1 MAGKRGA
8 SERAGRRARPS
19 PTDKREPAGKERLFA
34 DTLVSVLDEGDSDD
48 VKKLRKVAS
57 ALVDK
62 AMAGDTAAIR
72 EIADRVDGK
81 AGAASD
87 RERDGEGTV
96 VVEIVRHGDDAGT

>member
-1 MAGKRGA
+1 MAGKRGG
-8 SERAGRRARPS
+8 SETAGRRTRRS
-19 PTDKREPAGKERLFA
+19 PRGKRGPAGKERLFA

-96 VVEIVRHGDDAGT
+96 VVEIVRHGDDAAR

>member
-1 MAGKRGA
+1 MAGKRGD
-8 SERAGRRARPS
+8 SEKAGQRARRGARSKSGP
-19 PTDKREPAGKERLFA
+19 KERLFA
-34 DTLVSVLDEGDSDD
+34 ETLVSVLDEGDADD

-87 RERDGEGTV
+87 RERVGEGTL
-96 VVEIVRHGDDAGT
+96 VVEIVRHGDGPT